1 MKEPGRSY
9 NQFNGKVKRA
19 QMYGECMQ
27 YTQMSKAK
35 LMRITNGNKTGF
47 STREF
52 GVQ

>member
-1 MKEPGRSY
+1 
-9 NQFNGKVKRA
+9 
-19 QMYGECMQ
+19 MYGEYMQ

-35 LMRITNGNKTGF
+35 LRRITNGDKSGF